1 MHNACNMM
9 RIPPYLKPGD
19 TIAIAAPARKIA
31 REEVEPAAAMLRGYG
46 FNVVYN
52 EALFGAENQFSGS
65 DELRAADLQHWLDA
79 PDVQCILS
87 ARGGYGT
94 LRIVD
99 RLNFAAF
106 AQHPKWI
113 AGYSD
118 VTVLHSHLHTLG
130 WATVHGTMPINFGRD
145 AESVQTLV
153 DALCGKPLH
162 GASTNHTA
170 APNRAGRAEGVLTG
184 GNLSLLYALNGS
196 ATAVDTKGKI
206 LFIEDLDEYLYHIDR
221 MLLNLKRAG
230 HLSQLAGLVVGGMSD
245 MKDNTVPFGKTA
257 EEIILDAVREY
268 DYPVAFGFP
277 AGHEPRNLALRLGM
291 RARLTVDAGGC
302 TLWQDALV

>member
-1 MHNACNMM
+1 MELNPK
-9 RIPPYLKPGD
+9 RTPPFLKPGD

-31 REEVEPAAAMLRGYG
+31 REEVEPAAGMLRDYG
-46 FNVVYN
+46 FRVVYN

-65 DELRAADLQHWLDA
+65 DAARTADLQHWINA
-79 PDVQCILS
+79 PDVHCILS

-99 RLNFAAF
+99 RLNFTALEP
-106 AQHPKWI
+106 HPKWI

-118 VTVLHSHLHTLG
+118 VTVLHSHLHTLDH
-130 WATVHGTMPINFGRD
+130 ATLHCTMPINFGKD
-145 AESVQTLV
+145 AESVRTLV
-153 DALCGKPLH
+153 DALCGRTLH
-162 GASTNHTA
+162 YTA
-170 APNRAGRAEGVLTG
+170 ANTTAVPNRAGIAEGVLTG

-196 ATAVDTKGKI
+196 ASAVNTRGKI

-221 MLLNLKRAG
+221 MLLSLKRAG
-230 HLSQLAGLVVGGMSD
+230 HLSGLAGLLVGGMSD

-257 EEIILDAVREY
+257 GEIILDAVREY

-277 AGHEPRNLALRLGM
+277 AGHESRNVALRLGM
-291 RARLTVDAGGC
+291 PARLTADSGGC

>member
-1 MHNACNMM
+1 MM
-9 RIPPYLKPGD
+9 RIPPTLKPGD

-31 REEVEPAAAMLRGYG
+31 REEVEPAAEMLRGFG
-46 FNVVYN
+46 FKVMYN
-52 EALFGAENQFSGS
+52 DALFGEENQFSGS
-65 DELRAADLQHWLDA
+65 DDARAADLQHWLDA

-87 ARGGYGT
+87 ARGGYGA

-99 RLNFAAF
+99 KLHFAGF
-106 AQHPKWI
+106 EKHPKWI

-130 WATVHGTMPINFGRD
+130 WATLHGTMPINFGRD

-153 DALCGKPLH
+153 DALCGRTL
-162 GASTNHTA
+162 NYTA
-170 APNRAGRAEGVLTG
+170 ANQTAVPNRAGIAEGILTG

-196 ATAVDTKGKI
+196 ASAVDTKGKI
-206 LFIEDLDEYLYHIDR
+206 LFIEDLDEYVYHIDR
-221 MLLNLKRAG
+221 MLLSLKRAG
-230 HLSQLAGLVVGGMSD
+230 HLSGLAGLLVGGMSD

-257 EEIILDAVREY
+257 EEIIFDAVREY

-277 AGHEPRNLALRLGM
+277 AGHESRNVALRLGIAM
-291 RARLTVDAGGC
+291 KLEVADGVC